1 MDSKIRIE
9 VKKISDEIVEDF
21 RKELIQQGY
30 FASGSLDKSF
40 KVRIQHKPS
49 LINVDVF
56 SNDYAKIL
64 NYGAKPFY
72 PDIKEIERW
81 VEDKGFANTPA
92 EKKQIAR
99 SVASRIAQEGLPHP
113 NKSFSKNGRRTR
125 FIDTVVEKKQD
136 DIMQRLVKAFDQQI
150 ELYFNIIPNTI

>member
-9 VKKISDEIVEDF
+9 VKKISDEIVEGF

-72 PDIKEIERW
+72 PDIKELERW

-113 NKSFSKNGRRTR
+113 NKSFCKNGRRTR
-125 FIDTVVEKKQD
+125 FIDTVVEKKT
-136 DIMQRLVKAFDQQI
+136 R
-150 ELYFNIIPNTI
+150 

>member
-9 VKKISDEIVEDF
+9 VKKISDEIVEGF

-72 PDIKEIERW
+72 PDIKELERW

-92 EKKQIAR
+92 EKKEIR
-99 SVASRIAQEGLPHP
+99 KII
-113 NKSFSKNGRRTR
+113 KKF
-125 FIDTVVEKKQD
+125 FIFFCFF
-136 DIMQRLVKAFDQQI
+136 LF
-150 ELYFNIIPNTI
+150 F